1 MKSAARRHQS
11 RVPDTAPQQSSA
23 ATATQHAAGQIVL
36 VLQGGGALGAYQAG
50 VYQALSESGIEPE
63 WVIGTSIGAINGA
76 IIAGNEPANRLP
88 RLAEFWHRVRNRP
101 GFADLWSNAF
111 SGAMANLGIVAQG
124 VPGFFLP
131 NASALFGIHYPTG
144 IDRASF
150 YTTEPLKET
159 LSGLIDFDYI
169 NNRHVRLTTGAVN
182 AETGDMRYFDSR
194 HMPLDVRHVMA
205 SGALPPAF
213 PAIDID
219 GQPYWDG
226 GIYSNT
232 PVEVVFD
239 DRPRM
244 NSLIFSVNMWQPKG
258 PAPETIWQVLG
269 RQKDIQYSSRG
280 LSHVARQQQLHRLR
294 HVIRELA
301 KRLPQEQLAD
311 SEVRELTAYGCG
323 TTMHLVR
330 LLAPRLD
337 NEDHTKD
344 IDFSAAG
351 IRSRWQAGLDYARGV
366 IAREPWKCDVDP
378 LTGVVIHQVEE
389 RPS

>member
-1 MKSAARRHQS
+1 MTTRTPARQGMTKAKPRMPARDH
-11 RVPDTAPQQSSA
+11 P
-23 ATATQHAAGQIVL
+23 AGQIVL

-50 VYQALSESGIEPE
+50 VYEALCEAGIEPQ

-76 IIAGNEPANRLP
+76 LIAGNEPANRLP
-88 RLAEFWHRVRNRP
+88 RLAEFWNRVRNRP
-101 GFADLWSNAF
+101 SIADIWTTAF
-111 SGAMANLGIVAQG
+111 SGAIANLGIVTQG

-131 NASALFGIHYPTG
+131 NPSALFGIHYPHG
-144 IDRASF
+144 VEHASF

-159 LSGLIDFDYI
+159 LGDLIDFDYM
-169 NNRHVRLTTGAVN
+169 NGRHVRLTTGAVS
-182 AETGDMRYFDSR
+182 AATGAMRYFDS
-194 HMPLDVRHVMA
+194 HQMPLDVRHVMA

-213 PAIDID
+213 PAVDID
-219 GQPYWDG
+219 GEPYWDG

-232 PVEVVFD
+232 PIEVVFD
-239 DRPRM
+239 DRPRLD
-244 NSLIFSVNMWQPKG
+244 SLIFSVNMWQPSG

-294 HVIRELA
+294 HVIRELT
-301 KRLPQEQLAD
+301 KRLPKDQADNPDIKELA
-311 SEVRELTAYGCG
+311 AYGCG

-344 IDFSAAG
+344 IDFSEAG
-351 IRSRWQAGLDYARGV
+351 IRRRWQAGLDYARGV
-366 IAREPWKCDVDP
+366 IAREPWNCDVDS
-378 LTGVVIHQVEE
+378 LTGVVIHQAEE
-389 RPS
+389 RAS

>member
-1 MKSAARRHQS
+1 MKPAPRPSSVPSELERIVGARH
-11 RVPDTAPQQSSA
+11 P
-23 ATATQHAAGQIVL
+23 AGQIVL

-50 VYQALSESGIEPE
+50 VYQALSEAGIEPE

-76 IIAGNEPANRLP
+76 LIAGNEPANRLD
-88 RLAEFWHRVRNRP
+88 RLAEFWGRVRNP
-101 GFADLWSNAF
+101 SAFAGIWSTAF
-111 SGAMANLGIVAQG
+111 SGALANLGIVTLG

-131 NASALFGIHYPTG
+131 NASALWGIHHPAG
-144 IDRASF
+144 VERASF
-150 YTTEPLKET
+150 YTTEPLRET
-159 LSGLIDFDYI
+159 LSDLIDFDYL
-169 NNRHVRLTTGAVN
+169 NGKNVRLTTGAVN
-182 AETGDMRYFDSR
+182 ATTGSMRYFDSQ

-213 PAIDID
+213 PAVEID
-219 GQPYWDG
+219 GEPYWDG

-232 PVEVVFD
+232 PIEVVFD
-239 DRPRM
+239 DRPRRD
-244 NSLIFSVNMWQPKG
+244 SLIFSVNMWQPSG
-258 PAPETIWQVLG
+258 PAPTTIWQVLG

-301 KRLPQEQLAD
+301 KRLPKEQVEHPD
-311 SEVRELTAYGCG
+311 VRELTSYGCG

-344 IDFSAAG
+344 IDFSTEG
-351 IRSRWQAGLDYARGV
+351 IRSRWQAGVDYARQV
-366 IAREPWKCDVDP
+366 IAGEPWDCEVDP
-378 LTGVVIHQVEE
+378 LTGVVIHQAEA
-389 RPS
+389 

>member
-1 MKSAARRHQS
+1 MTTTLASRQSMAKAQAAVSPRTH
-11 RVPDTAPQQSSA
+11 P
-23 ATATQHAAGQIVL
+23 AGQIVL

-50 VYQALSESGIEPE
+50 VYEAMCEAGIEPE

-76 IIAGNEPANRLP
+76 LIAGNERANRLP
-88 RLAEFWHRVRNRP
+88 RLAEFWRRVRNRP
-101 GFADLWSNAF
+101 SIADLWASAF
-111 SGAMANLGIVAQG
+111 SGAIANMGIVTQG
-124 VPGFFLP
+124 VPGFFSP
-131 NASALFGIHYPTG
+131 NPSALFGIHYPHGTE
-144 IDRASF
+144 RAAF
-150 YTTEPLKET
+150 YSTEPLKAT
-159 LSGLIDFDYI
+159 LSGLIDFDYL
-169 NNRHVRLTTGAVN
+169 NSRQVRLTTGAVS
-182 AETGDMRYFDSR
+182 AATGAMRYFDSA

-213 PAIDID
+213 PAVDID
-219 GQPYWDG
+219 GEPYWDG

-239 DRPRM
+239 DRPRLD
-244 NSLIFSVNMWQPKG
+244 SLIFSVNMWQPSG

-280 LSHVARQQQLHRLR
+280 LSHVARQQQIHRLR

-301 KRLPQEQLAD
+301 KRLPKEQSD
-311 SEVRELTAYGCG
+311 SPEIKELTAYGCG

-344 IDFSAAG
+344 IDFSAGG

-366 IAREPWKCDVDP
+366 IAREPWKCEVDS
-378 LTGVVIHQVEE
+378 LTGVVIHQAEE
-389 RPS
+389 HVS

>member
-1 MKSAARRHQS
+1 
-11 RVPDTAPQQSSA
+11 
-23 ATATQHAAGQIVL
+23 
-36 VLQGGGALGAYQAG
+36 LQGGGALGAYQAG
-50 VYQALSESGIEPE
+50 VYEAMCEAGIEPE

-76 IIAGNEPANRLP
+76 LIAGNERANRLP
-88 RLAEFWHRVRNRP
+88 RLAEFWRRVRNRP
-101 GFADLWSNAF
+101 SIADLWASAF
-111 SGAMANLGIVAQG
+111 SGAIANMGIVTQG
-124 VPGFFLP
+124 VPGFFSP
-131 NASALFGIHYPTG
+131 NPSALFGIHYPHGTE
-144 IDRASF
+144 RAAF
-150 YTTEPLKET
+150 YSTEPLKAT
-159 LSGLIDFDYI
+159 LSGLIDFDYL
-169 NNRHVRLTTGAVN
+169 NSRQVRLTTGAVS
-182 AETGDMRYFDSR
+182 AATGAMRYFDSA

-213 PAIDID
+213 PAVDID
-219 GQPYWDG
+219 GEPYWDG

-239 DRPRM
+239 DRPRLD
-244 NSLIFSVNMWQPKG
+244 SLIFSVNMWQPSG

-280 LSHVARQQQLHRLR
+280 LSHVARQQQIHHLR

-301 KRLPQEQLAD
+301 KRLPKEQSD
-311 SEVRELTAYGCG
+311 SPEIKELTAYGCG

-344 IDFSAAG
+344 IDFSAGG

-366 IAREPWKCDVDP
+366 IAREPWKCEVDS
-378 LTGVVIHQVEE
+378 LTGVVIHQAEE
-389 RPS
+389 HVS